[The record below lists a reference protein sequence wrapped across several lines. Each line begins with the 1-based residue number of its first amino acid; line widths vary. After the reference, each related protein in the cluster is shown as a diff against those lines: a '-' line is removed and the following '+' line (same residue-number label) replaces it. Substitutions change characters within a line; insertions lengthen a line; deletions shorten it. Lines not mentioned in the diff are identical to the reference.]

1 MRIHYNVTGDRR
13 KALVKAIAGA
23 TGAKAEYKGMPTAA
37 YEIDYFT
44 VTKDGTLEFSDRS
57 DSEEVEAV
65 LEALGAA
72 GFEGIGETA
81 EASETAQETQ
91 AKAGTEPQET
101 EDPAADSEERDTV
114 ELTVTLPMA
123 RHTGTS
129 LRNLVNLI
137 YTRAGLLNK
146 ALGTAFRV
154 DEGLVKALQND
165 ACVLTL
171 DRLFETVEA
180 YENRHGKAADGFCVE
195 PDKLTFSTLPETDDP
210 AVLRTF
216 TTLCAMMNKQAIAQQ
231 RIQAK
236 EISEENEKYAMR
248 IWLLRLGMNGPEYKE
263 ERRILMERLS
273 GHAAFRTEDD
283 RLRWQEKQNGKR
295 DALKAAKQAGTEV
308 EVTTDEVSE

>member
-1 MRIHYNVTGDRR
+1 MRIHYNVTGAGR
-13 KALVKAIAGA
+13 KALVKVIADT

-44 VTKDGTLEFSDRS
+44 VTRDGTLEFSDRS

-72 GFEGIGETA
+72 GFEGIGETT
-81 EASETAQETQ
+81 EAPEQAQETPPE
-91 AKAGTEPQET
+91 ADTESQE
-101 EDPAADSEERDTV
+101 DEERDTV

-123 RHTGTS
+123 RHTGTT
-129 LRNLVNLI
+129 LRNLINLI
-137 YTRAGLLNK
+137 YTRAELLNK

-154 DEGLVKALQND
+154 DEGLIKALQDD

-180 YENRHGKAADGFCVE
+180 YERTHGKAANGLVIE
-195 PDKLTFSTLPETDDP
+195 QDKLTFSTLPETDDP

-216 TTLCAMMNKQAIAQQ
+216 TTLCAMMNKQAISQQ

-236 EISEENEKYAMR
+236 AVSAENEKYAMR
-248 IWLLRLGMNGPEYKE
+248 IWLLRLGMNGAEYKT
-263 ERRILMERLS
+263 ERRILMENLS
-273 GHAAFRTEDD
+273 GHCAFRTEDD
-283 RLRWQEKQNGKR
+283 KARWQKKQNEKR
-295 DALKAAKQAGTEV
+295 DALRAAKLSDAETEV
-308 EVTTDEVSE
+308 TDDEVSE

>member
-1 MRIHYNVTGDRR
+1 MRIHYNVTGDQR
-13 KALVKAIAGA
+13 KTMVKVIADT
-23 TGAKAEYKGMPTAA
+23 TGAKAEYKFMPTCA
-37 YEIDYFT
+37 YEIDCFT
-44 VTKDGTLEFSDRS
+44 VTKDG
-57 DSEEVEAV
+57 V
-65 LEALGAA
+65 LECSDDANPEVIETVMKALEAA
-72 GFEGIGETA
+72 GFKGIR
-81 EASETAQETQ
+81 EAQKDQE
-91 AKAGTEPQET
+91 ANTEPQE
-101 EDPAADSEERDTV
+101 SEEDDSV

-129 LRNLVNLI
+129 LRNLINLI
-137 YTRAGLLNK
+137 YTRSGLLNK

-154 DEGLVKALQND
+154 DDGLVNVLQND
-165 ACVLTL
+165 ACVLTI

-180 YENRHGKAADGFCVE
+180 YENHYGKAANGLCVE
-195 PDKLTFSTLPETDDP
+195 PERLTFSTLPETDDP
-210 AVLRTF
+210 AVMKTF

-236 EISEENEKYAMR
+236 AVATDNEKYAMR
-248 IWLLRLGMNGPEYKE
+248 VWLLRLGMNGPEYKE
-263 ERRILMERLS
+263 ERRILMEKLS

>member
-1 MRIHYNVTGDRR
+1 MRIHYKVTGDRR
-13 KALVKAIAGA
+13 KALVKAIADA

-81 EASETAQETQ
+81 EASETAQETP
-91 AKAGTEPQET
+91 AEAGTEPQET
-101 EDPAADSEERDTV
+101 EEPAADSEERDTV

-180 YENRHGKAADGFCVE
+180 YENRHGKAADGLSVE